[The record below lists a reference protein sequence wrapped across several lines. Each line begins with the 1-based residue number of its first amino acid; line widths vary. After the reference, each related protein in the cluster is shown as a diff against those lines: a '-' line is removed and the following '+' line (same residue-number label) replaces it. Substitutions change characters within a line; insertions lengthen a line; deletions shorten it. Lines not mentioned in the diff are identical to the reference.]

1 MRNLLTET
9 GVDIAAGDTPIIPVV
24 VGDEKEALATA
35 EACRKEGILLSAIRP
50 PSVPVGTSRI
60 RLTVTA
66 MHTKEEMKKAA
77 AILIRHWRSK

>member
-1 MRNLLTET
+1 MRNLLTKT
-9 GVDIAAGDTPIIPVV
+9 GVDIAVGDTPIIPVV
-24 VGDEKEALATA
+24 VGDEKEALATV

-66 MHTKEEMKKAA
+66 AHTKEEMKKQQ
-77 AILIRHWRSK
+77 LF

>member
-1 MRNLLTET
+1 MRNLLTKT

-24 VGDEKEALATA
+24 VGDEKEALATV
-35 EACRKEGILLSAIRP
+35 EACREEGILLSAIRP

-66 MHTKEEMKKAA
+66 VHTKEEMEKAA
-77 AILIRHWRSK
+77 DVLIRHWRSK